1 MAKPKSKPQLSLQ
14 APHIYDDAPGIPADH
29 WSHAFFQHIFCA
41 FDDAQFADLY
51 VDGGRHPISPSLL
64 ASITLLQYMFRASD
78 RVAVENTLMRR
89 DWRLALGIAPD
100 YDGFD
105 PTVLVNFRKR
115 LVAHDMQREIFEA
128 VLEHIAKLGL
138 LRNRRRVRVDSTQL
152 LANVARLSRADALQE
167 AIRKLICA
175 LYDERP
181 ELRAQPDFRRLY
193 EAYGEEVWLGR
204 DPQTDERLVTLGIDG
219 RLLLQLCADYPLP
232 ARHILEQ
239 MLAENFIFSEQDDTA
254 PPQPLAPDQLSSGR
268 IISPHDP
275 DARGGKKGDKS
286 WVGDK
291 VHLVE
296 TADEDGP
303 NFCVDV
309 VTTDARTDDV
319 EMTQT
324 LAERTQEAL
333 PEVDTSIEDSGYAS
347 VENGI
352 ALREMGIDLVAPPLR
367 NTHKDILPNTE
378 FAVDWDNR
386 KATCPAGHESVAWW
400 DQHRD
405 GTRIKFAAA
414 ACGACPRRAECNRSG
429 KGRNIYFGPHW
440 EQLQRDRERA
450 QQPEFQAVY
459 RLRAPIEA
467 TISHAAH
474 ECGLRRSRYRTA
486 AKRELH
492 AILAVAA
499 LNARRLMSHLTSPP
513 PAPEVQVCGA

>member
-1 MAKPKSKPQLSLQ
+1 MAKPRSKPQLSLQ
-14 APHIYDDAPGIPADH
+14 APHVYDDAPGIPADH
-29 WSHAFFQHIFCA
+29 WSRAFFQHIFCG

-51 VDGGRHPISPSLL
+51 VEGGRHPVSPSLL
-64 ASITLLQYMFRASD
+64 AAVTLLQYMFRASD
-78 RVAVENTLMRR
+78 RGAVENTLMRR

-128 VLEHIAKLGL
+128 VLERIAKLGL
-138 LRNRRRVRVDSTQL
+138 LKGRRRVRVDSTQL
-152 LANVARLSRADALQE
+152 IANVARLSRADALQE
-167 AIRKLICA
+167 AIRKLVCV

-181 ELRAQPDFRRLY
+181 ELRADPQFQRLY
-193 EAYGEEVWLGR
+193 ETYGEEVWLGR

-219 RLLLQLCADYPLP
+219 RLLLRLCADYPLP
-232 ARHILEQ
+232 ARQILEQ

-254 PPQPLAPDQLSSGR
+254 PPQPLPPDQLSSGR

-275 DARGGKKGDKS
+275 DAKGGKKGDKS

-291 VHLVE
+291 VHIVE
-296 TADEDGP
+296 TADEEGP

-309 VTTDARTDDV
+309 VTTDARIDDV

-324 LAERTQEAL
+324 LAERTQQVL
-333 PEVDTSIEDSGYAS
+333 PELDTSIEDAGYVS

-352 ALREMGIDLVAPPLR
+352 VLRKMGIDLVAPALV
-367 NTHKDILPNTE
+367 NTRKGFLLNTE
-378 FAVDWDNR
+378 FTVDWDR
-386 KATCPAGHESVAWW
+386 RQATCPAGHESVAWGVY
-400 DQHRD
+400 R
-405 GTRIKFAAA
+405 GETRIQFGAAM
-414 ACGACPRRAECNRSG
+414 CTACPRRAECTRSRH
-429 KGRNIYFGPHW
+429 GRTICFGPHW
-440 EQLQRDRERA
+440 EQLQHDRERA
-450 QQPEFQAVY
+450 KQPEFQAVY

-467 TISHAAH
+467 TISHAVH

-499 LNARRLMSHLTSPP
+499 LNARRLMSHLTNP
-513 PAPEVQVCGA
+513 PAAPKVQVCGA